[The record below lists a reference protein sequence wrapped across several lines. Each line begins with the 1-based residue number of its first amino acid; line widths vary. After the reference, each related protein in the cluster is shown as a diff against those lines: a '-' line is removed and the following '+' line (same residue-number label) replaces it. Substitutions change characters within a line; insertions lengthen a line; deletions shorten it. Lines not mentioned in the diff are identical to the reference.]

1 MMSLSSRHFVQTAL
15 LGVAG
20 AALPSAALAFKTQKR
35 PSILLRGSWHSI
47 CKAQEA
53 ELYKDWGAEKNVHFK
68 GASGDALG
76 QFLGKH
82 VKNLMKKK

>member
-1 MMSLSSRHFVQTAL
+1 MMCLSRRHFVQSTL
-15 LGVAG
+15 IGVSG
-20 AALPSAALAFKTQKR
+20 AVLPSAAVAFKTQKR
-35 PSILLRGSWHSI
+35 PSILFRGSWHSI

-53 ELYKDWGAEKNVHFK
+53 ELYKDWWAEKNVHFK

>member
-1 MMSLSSRHFVQTAL
+1 MMSLSRRHFVQTAL
-15 LGVAG
+15 LGVSG

-53 ELYKDWGAEKNVHFK
+53 ELYKNWWAGKNVHFK